1 MHVLEAAM
9 ASNLMLFAK
18 QREVYAG
25 SEPLSSIRCVVSLAV
40 AFVVIGLFVL
50 AMDGLSG
57 KASAV
62 RIEVASRAHAS

>member
-9 ASNLMLFAK
+9 ASNLMLLAK
-18 QREVYAG
+18 QRAIYPG
-25 SEPLSSIRCVVSLAV
+25 SERRSGIRCVVSLAA

-57 KASAV
+57 KTSAV
-62 RIEVASRAHAS
+62 RIEVASRAHGS